1 MPTKNDARKA
11 ANATYKNTTSQ
22 ADAPT
27 GYTLDSRLSDKRAK
41 LCVHSQNSDVITA
54 HRGTKGLSDV
64 WTDTTAV
71 IGGKRKQNKRFRHAQ
86 AVTNRVRTEHPNA
99 HITAVGHSLGG
110 TLAQD
115 TKGSDKQI
123 TFNKG
128 TSLQDVA
135 YKRRAKSQTDYRKTG
150 DVVSV
155 LTHLQ
160 RGENKV
166 KRSGKWKNPFRAHTL

>member
-11 ANATYKNTTSQ
+11 ANAAYKNTPNQ
-22 ADAPT
+22 ADSPT
-27 GYTLDSRLSDKRAK
+27 GYILDSRLSGKRAK
-41 LCVHSQNSDVITA
+41 VYVHSKSPDVIIA

-71 IGGKRKQNKRFRHAQ
+71 IGGKRKHNKRFRHAQ
-86 AVTNRVRTEHPNA
+86 AVTNRVRAAHPNA

-123 TFNKG
+123 TLNEG
-128 TSLQDVA
+128 TSLHDVA
-135 YKRRAKSQTDYRKTG
+135 YKRRPKSQTDYRKTG

-155 LTHLQ
+155 LSHVQ
-160 RGENKV
+160 RGGNKV
-166 KRSGKWKNPFRAHTL
+166 KRSGKWKTPFRAHTL